1 MPPTACSWRGV
12 ESLGLYGPWAV
23 QRSTQW
29 RLARRTNGRSNS
41 VGSMASRS
49 RAASF
54 AGELNSGSKSF
65 PSTPEELDRRDLG
78 RERASVAAFRP
89 ARPCLSLQWSVIWR
103 LPKVARRLSRE
114 RRKREQAL
122 KAEAEPVTE
131 ERLTMETKSARG
143 GVLPL
148 ANGRGKRRVRVLV

>member
-1 MPPTACSWRGV
+1 MAAREANKSVVQILSAAWRRDHVPP
-12 ESLGLYGPWAV
+12 P
-23 QRSTQW
+23 
-29 RLARRTNGRSNS
+29 
-41 VGSMASRS
+41 
-49 RAASF
+49 F

-89 ARPCLSLQWSVIWR
+89 ARPCLSLQWSVICR